1 MREQRDDAKSDVV
14 AGRTK
19 LRIKGRT
26 SRAFVPQRGYRL
38 HGSCELQWFRQTRI
52 VTAMHLRSLL
62 VTIALVSCNHDNA
75 AVDAAVRDAA
85 VPDAAVPDAAVPDA
99 AVPID
104 APPDAVALD
113 CAGYCAEIQANC
125 TGENA
130 QYPDL
135 AHCMSTCAS
144 FAVGTSTIDD
154 PSGNTLGCRIHYAGT
169 PARTAPATH
178 CVHAGPGGDLI
189 TATPPAFCSGG
200 DVCAS
205 FCALD
210 IRACG
215 STDTPLPDDPVDET
229 GNPLFQYGDM
239 ADCMRVCDDFY
250 DKTHAYST
258 TAVGNS
264 LACRLFQA
272 TEAAIAVT
280 PNAATYCSATGMF
293 PTGSCAGTAM
303 P

>member
-1 MREQRDDAKSDVV
+1 MQMRIIA
-14 AGRTK
+14 T
-19 LRIKGRT
+19 
-26 SRAFVPQRGYRL
+26 
-38 HGSCELQWFRQTRI
+38 
-52 VTAMHLRSLL
+52 MHMRSFL
-62 VTIALVSCNHDNA
+62 VTIALVGCGDSNA
-75 AVDAAVRDAA
+75 AV
-85 VPDAAVPDAAVPDA
+85 DA

-125 TGENA
+125 TGDNA

-135 AHCMSTCAS
+135 AHCMSTCGS

-154 PSGNTLGCRIHYAGT
+154 LSGNTLGCRIHYAGT
-169 PARTAPATH
+169 PARAAPATH

-215 STDTPLPDDPVDET
+215 STTAHLPNDPVDET

-239 ADCMRVCDDFY
+239 ADCMRVCADF

-280 PNAATYCSATGMF
+280 PNAEMHCSATGMF
-293 PTGSCAGTAM
+293 PHAPCDGTAM